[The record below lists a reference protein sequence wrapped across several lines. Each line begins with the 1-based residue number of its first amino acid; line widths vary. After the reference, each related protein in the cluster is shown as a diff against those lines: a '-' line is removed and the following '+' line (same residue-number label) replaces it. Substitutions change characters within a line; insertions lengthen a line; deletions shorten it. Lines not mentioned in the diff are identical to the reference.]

1 MITVA
6 EEYISSRNN
15 PKIKA
20 AAALLTSAGR
30 KKSGRFLLEGARLCC
45 DAVKNGFAVEALFIT
60 EAGRKKYE
68 REYLAVTAN
77 AEKTYIVEE
86 HVAQK
91 LSDTSSNPGFF
102 CVLRQRQETAALSP
116 EGFYVMTDRLQT
128 PDNLGA
134 LSRTAE
140 AFGVKGLIVNGGCD
154 IYSPKAL
161 RASMGA
167 LLRLPV
173 FETNDGARL
182 LRELKEK
189 KMKVFGAVLRDDA
202 SDVRTIEKTG
212 GAVLVVGNEGSG
224 ISEEILKECT
234 SFVIIP
240 MSGRAESLNAA
251 AAAAILIWEFVR

>member
-1 MITVA
+1 MA

-20 AAALLTSAGR
+20 AAALLFSAGR
-30 KKSGRFLLEGARLCC
+30 KKSGRFLLEGARLCY
-45 DAVKNGFAVEALFIT
+45 DAVKNGYTPETLFIT
-60 EAGRKKYE
+60 ENAKEKYE
-68 REYLAVTAN
+68 SEYLAVKEKAGN
-77 AEKTYIVEE
+77 ACVIED
-86 HVAQK
+86 HVAEK
-91 LSDTSSNPGFF
+91 LSDTSGNQGFF
-102 CVLRQRQETAALSP
+102 CVMQQKEEAEFIFP
-116 EGFYVMTDRLQT
+116 DGFYVMTDNLQT

-140 AFGVKGLIVNGGCD
+140 AFGVQGLIVNGGCD
-154 IYSPKAL
+154 IYAPKAL

-173 FETNDGARL
+173 IKTKAGASL
-182 LRELKEK
+182 LRELKER
-189 KMKVFGAVLRDDA
+189 KMQVYGAVLRDDA
-202 SDVRTIEKTG
+202 LDVRTIEKSG
-212 GAVLVVGNEGSG
+212 GAVLVVGNEGNG
-224 ISEEILKECT
+224 ISEEIMKECT